1 MNIISL
7 IMLIFA
13 VLGAVD
19 RIIGNKF
26 GLGKEFEKGFEMLGV
41 LALSMLGIMTLAPF
55 LADVMKP
62 ALDLISNHTPFDP
75 SVFTS
80 AIFTND
86 SGGAPLAD
94 RVAVDKE
101 LGAFNG
107 LIVGAMMG
115 CTVSFT
121 VPFALSATKKEYHG
135 KILLGLLCGITTV
148 PVGCFVS
155 GLMAGIPILKLLI
168 NLLPLLVFS
177 VLIALGLWKIPGICT
192 ELFRWI
198 GLLLRGLITIGL
210 IIGVI
215 HLITGYTP
223 IKNIVPLTENV
234 GVILSCSAMMC
245 GAFPMIAVLSRILK
259 KPLEKAGEKLKIKKE
274 SVMGILTTLATSVPT
289 YGKVSEMDDLGVILN
304 SAFSVSAAFLLTD
317 HLAFTMAY
325 NDRYVW
331 PLLAGKLVSGL
342 LAFAVAWLIGKRKT
356 KK

>member
-1 MNIISL
+1 MNVISL

-19 RIIGNKF
+19 RIFGNKF

-62 ALDLISNHTPFDP
+62 ALDLIASHTPFDP

-115 CTVSFT
+115 CTVTFT

-135 KILLGLLCGITTV
+135 NILLGLLCGITTV

-155 GLMAGIPILKLLI
+155 GLMSGIPILKLLI

-177 VLIALGLWKIPGICT
+177 VLIALGLWKIPGICK
-192 ELFRWI
+192 EIFRWI
-198 GLLLRGLITIGL
+198 GLLIRGLITIGL
-210 IIGVI
+210 ILGVI

-223 IKNIVPLTENV
+223 IQNIVPLTENV
-234 GVILSCSAMMC
+234 DVILACAAMMC
-245 GAFPMIAVLSRILK
+245 GAFPMIAVLSRILR
-259 KPLEKAGEKLKIKKE
+259 KPLGKVSERLKIKE
-274 SVMGILTTLATSVPT
+274 ASVMGLLTTLATSVPT
-289 YGKVSEMDDLGVILN
+289 YGKVSEMDGPGVILN

-325 NDRYVW
+325 NSRYVW
-331 PLLAGKLVSGL
+331 PLLAGKLVAGL
-342 LAFAVAWLIGKRKT
+342 LALAVAWIVGKRET